1 MSSVN
6 TTQVPNPFTPLAWL
20 PPEVAYQVQIGNYV
34 VTGTLAAF
42 IWDLFCNALNDYKL
56 LFQYRVGPGTVAYFF
71 ARLST
76 LFYLLSATLFL
87 TYPLNHCVLA
97 RKFYEVGCA
106 ISVPA
111 NSLLIFL
118 RARAIFNDNRV
129 LILCLF
135 ALWLT
140 VAGTAIMPA
149 IPGMI
154 KAANIGPTK
163 YCTTAGDKSYTGVFT
178 IAPPVHDTVI
188 FVAISWRMF
197 RNSHITKDSG
207 TDRGLGAVIKA
218 AMTGEYLPQ
227 FSRAV
232 LMDGQLYYLIT
243 VIANLPSAIMSFND
257 RVTATYRTMFFVCT
271 VMVTNCMA
279 CHVLRN
285 TKFGY
290 HRRVVTTTELH
301 SRTIGSAAMVRMSI
315 PRSGG
320 PRSDTTPTV
329 VTEIGMAGENMENV
343 SKEDLEGKFHPI

>member
-6 TTQVPNPFTPLAWL
+6 TTDLLNPFTPLAWL
-20 PPEVAYQVQIGNYV
+20 PPEIAYQVQIGNYV

-56 LFQYRVGPGTVAYFF
+56 VSQYRVGPGTVVYFI
-71 ARLST
+71 ARVST
-76 LFYLLSATLFL
+76 LFYLLSATLYL
-87 TYPLNHCVLA
+87 TYPLNNCVLA

-118 RARAIFNDNRV
+118 RARAIFNDNRALV
-129 LILCLF
+129 LCFF

-178 IAPPVHDTVI
+178 IAPPIHDTVI

-197 RNSHITKDSG
+197 HNSHLIGGSR
-207 TDRGLGAVIKA
+207 TDRGLGGVIKA

-301 SRTIGSAAMVRMSI
+301 SRTTRSTAMVRMPI

-320 PRSDTTPTV
+320 PQSDTMPTV
-329 VTEIGMAGENMENV
+329 VTDIVVTGDNMENL
-343 SKEDLEGKFHPI
+343 SKEDLEGKVHQI

>member
-1 MSSVN
+1 MSSFN
-6 TTQVPNPFTPLAWL
+6 ITDLRNPFTPLAFL
-20 PPEVAYQVQIGNYV
+20 PPEVGYQVQIGNYV
-34 VTGTLAAF
+34 VVGTLAAF
-42 IWDLFCNALNDYKL
+42 IWDLLCNALNGYKL
-56 LFQYRVGPGTVAYFF
+56 VTEYRAGLGTGTYFF

-76 LFYLLSATLFL
+76 LFYLLASTLFL

-118 RARAIFNDNRV
+118 RARAIFNSNRYLV
-129 LILCLF
+129 LF
-135 ALWLT
+135 FFFLWLT

-154 KAANIGPTK
+154 IAANIGPTR
-163 YCTTAGDKSYTGVFT
+163 YCTTASDKPYTGIFT
-178 IAPPVHDTVI
+178 IAPPIHDTVI

-197 RNSHITKDSG
+197 QSSHLESSRV
-207 TDRGLGAVIKA
+207 DRGLIEVIKA
-218 AMTGEYLPQ
+218 SVTGEYLPQ

-232 LMDGQLYYLIT
+232 LKDGQLYYLIT
-243 VIANLPSAIMSFND
+243 VIANIPSAVMSYNS

-279 CHVLRN
+279 CHVFRN

-290 HRRVVTTTELH
+290 HRRVVTTTELNSRAIRSTPMFRMPVHH
-301 SRTIGSAAMVRMSI
+301 SGLRAE
-315 PRSGG
+315 
-320 PRSDTTPTV
+320 TTPTV
-329 VTEIGMAGENMENV
+329 VIDTVTTSDAIQSRSN
-343 SKEDLEGKFHPI
+343 EDFKTKVHQI